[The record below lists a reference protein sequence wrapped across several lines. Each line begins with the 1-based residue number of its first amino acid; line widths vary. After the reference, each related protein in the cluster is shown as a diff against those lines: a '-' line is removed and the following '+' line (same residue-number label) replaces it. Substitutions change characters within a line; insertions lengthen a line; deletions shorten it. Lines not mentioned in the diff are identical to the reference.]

1 MSSFILVYLMTAL
14 GQDWELVFKLVC
26 QRLAILVIWKNQKLV
41 KLALTE
47 LELDCT
53 QNYLVYFK
61 STNQV
66 VTYVVVGK
74 LELWPQL
81 KFGLVTTED
90 MKADISIVGSDF
102 VHSLGSLK
110 QFKPVL
116 VTQEKMLLHVNVVG
130 SDFVNMLGQ
139 QPYLKSV
146 ITKNWDSLM
155 DIKLVG
161 HRGV

>member
-1 MSSFILVYLMTAL
+1 MTAL
-14 GQDWELVFKLVC
+14 GQNQEHGHNLVS
-26 QRLAILVIWKNQKLV
+26 QRLAILAIRVNQKLV

-47 LELDCT
+47 LEPHCT
-53 QNYLVYFK
+53 KDYFVYFK

-66 VTYVVVGK
+66 VTSVVGGN
-74 LELWPQL
+74 LEMWLQL
-81 KFGLVTTED
+81 QFGLVTTED
-90 MKADISIVGSDF
+90 MKEDISIVGSDF

-110 QFKPVL
+110 QFKPIL